1 MQSLVTAQR
10 LVEQF
15 ARRTDLIS
23 RQREADRLLAAE
35 GAGHIVHDLPVRAD
49 GRSVALESRPWRL
62 DPIPIVIDAAEFHL
76 LGDRLVARMR
86 MLEAILDDIYGSRTL
101 LTDRVLEPPDV
112 WASNRYRLA
121 AIGQL
126 AAPRWLTT
134 YAVDVMRDTSGN
146 WHVVQDLTDAPQGA
160 GYTFLGRNVLA
171 RVHRDVVSALPR
183 GAGLRSIDPFAD
195 QLRDALADL
204 AATDSPRIVVDDRWC
219 RASVVR
225 RPLVSREPSRSEPG
239 RGRRPRGA

>member
-10 LVEQF
+10 LRRPVR
-15 ARRTDLIS
+15 ARRTDLIA

-49 GRSVALESRPWRL
+49 GRTVALESRPWRL

-134 YAVDVMRDTSGN
+134 YAVDVMQG
-146 WHVVQDLTDAPQGA
+146 HVRQ
-160 GYTFLGRNVLA
+160 LA
-171 RVHRDVVSALPR
+171 R
-183 GAGLRSIDPFAD
+183 GAGPHRRTARSR
-195 QLRDALADL
+195 LHV
-204 AATDSPRIVVDDRWC
+204 PRTQ
-219 RASVVR
+219 RA
-225 RPLVSREPSRSEPG
+225 
-239 RGRRPRGA
+239 RPRAP